1 MKILFK
7 LFNYLIKILLLFF
20 KIFESIYLQNSTL
33 FIVDYKQRNIKCSSW
48 LVSRIDSNHRP
59 RCLQQLQ
66 NKRIKDSYL
75 R

>member
-7 LFNYLIKILLLFF
+7 LLNYLFKILLLFY
-20 KIFESIYLQNSTL
+20 KIFERYYLQNTTL

-48 LVSRIDSNHRP
+48 LVSRIDSNHRL
-59 RCLQQLQ
+59 RCLEQLQ
-66 NKRIKDSYL
+66 NKRIKDNYL